1 MDPTPELQQLVGQ
14 LGVQIA
20 YLRAELRQQSE
31 LLTAMR
37 EAADGTAE
45 DREAFWA
52 QIRTQPGPA

>member
-1 MDPTPELQQLVGQ
+1 MTARMTV
-14 LGVQIA
+14 
-20 YLRAELRQQSE
+20 